1 MNDHYHI
8 EGHSR
13 EDLILMLNAY
23 QKATDEN
30 IFCSITDREGKIIYA
45 NQKFCEISKY
55 SMVELL
61 GQSHNVVNAGYH
73 TDSFFKEMW
82 ETIESGQVWKGEVKN
97 RAKDGSYY
105 WLDSVIIP
113 IKDADGEIH
122 QYFSLRTLINDKKA
136 AEEAKNQR
144 IHELEELLYML
155 SHEVRQPVANILGIS
170 KIFEKYLDQPEEL
183 IKLLYFI
190 KQSAESLDA
199 FTRKITLYV
208 HELGVNERK

>member
-1 MNDHYHI
+1 
-8 EGHSR
+8 
-13 EDLILMLNAY
+13 MLNAY